1 MADTNLQKYLAF
13 LYCVEHGSFTAAARQ
28 LHYSQANISRMVA
41 DLEQDWGVVLLKRDH
56 NGVML
61 TSEGLQLFPYIQA
74 LGNSYQALQEQLEQV
89 RNLQSGLIRIG
100 TFSSVATHWL
110 PNLIKEFQKT
120 YPNIH
125 FEILLGDYTEI
136 QHWIA
141 SSRVDC
147 GFLPLLGD
155 IQLETISLG
164 QDKLMVVLP
173 EGHPLAGQGQFPH
186 KALLE
191 YPFILLEKGEQS
203 EIRTF
208 FQDYDLPLR
217 PCFVTLDDYAIMSMV
232 ESGLGISILPQLILQ
247 RCPYRIVQKEL
258 DVPAYRE
265 ICFAFRSQD
274 SLSLAARRFLDCLGS
289 LRL

>member
-1 MADTNLQKYLAF
+1 MADTNLQEYLAF
-13 LYCVEHGSFTAAARQ
+13 LYCVEHGSFTAARQ

-147 GFLPLLGD
+147 GFLSLLGD

-186 KALLE
+186 KALLD
-191 YPFILLEKGEQS
+191 YPFIVLEKGEQS

>member
-232 ESGLGISILPQLILQ
+232 ESGDRKS
-247 RCPYRIVQKEL
+247 V
-258 DVPAYRE
+258 V
-265 ICFAFRSQD
+265 
-274 SLSLAARRFLDCLGS
+274 
-289 LRL
+289 

>member
-1 MADTNLQKYLAF
+1 M
-13 LYCVEHGSFTAAARQ
+13 
-28 LHYSQANISRMVA
+28 
-41 DLEQDWGVVLLKRDH
+41 VLLKRDH

-147 GFLPLLGD
+147 GFLPCWG
-155 IQLETISLG
+155 ISSWNATPG
-164 QDKLMVVLP
+164 
-173 EGHPLAGQGQFPH
+173 
-186 KALLE
+186 
-191 YPFILLEKGEQS
+191 S
-203 EIRTF
+203 S
-208 FQDYDLPLR
+208 LR
-217 PCFVTLDDYAIMSMV
+217 PSM
-232 ESGLGISILPQLILQ
+232 L
-247 RCPYRIVQKEL
+247 
-258 DVPAYRE
+258 
-265 ICFAFRSQD
+265 
-274 SLSLAARRFLDCLGS
+274 LAMGRWGTSR
-289 LRL
+289 

>member
-1 MADTNLQKYLAF
+1 
-13 LYCVEHGSFTAAARQ
+13 
-28 LHYSQANISRMVA
+28 
-41 DLEQDWGVVLLKRDH
+41 
-56 NGVML
+56 
-61 TSEGLQLFPYIQA
+61 
-74 LGNSYQALQEQLEQV
+74 
-89 RNLQSGLIRIG
+89 
-100 TFSSVATHWL
+100 
-110 PNLIKEFQKT
+110 
-120 YPNIH
+120 
-125 FEILLGDYTEI
+125 
-136 QHWIA
+136 
-141 SSRVDC
+141 
-147 GFLPLLGD
+147 
-155 IQLETISLG
+155 
-164 QDKLMVVLP
+164 MVVLP

-186 KALLE
+186 KALLD

-232 ESGLGISILPQLILQ
+232 ESGLGI
-247 RCPYRIVQKEL
+247 YHIVQKEL

>member
-1 MADTNLQKYLAF
+1 
-13 LYCVEHGSFTAAARQ
+13 
-28 LHYSQANISRMVA
+28 MVA
-41 DLEQDWGVVLLKRDH
+41 DLEQEWGVVLLKRDH

-147 GFLPLLGD
+147 GFLSLLGD

-186 KALLE
+186 KALLD
-191 YPFILLEKGEQS
+191 YPFIVLEKGEQS

>member
-1 MADTNLQKYLAF
+1 
-13 LYCVEHGSFTAAARQ
+13 
-28 LHYSQANISRMVA
+28 MVA

-147 GFLPLLGD
+147 GFLSLLGD

-186 KALLE
+186 KALLD
-191 YPFILLEKGEQS
+191 YPFIVLEKGEQS

-217 PCFVTLDDYAIMSMV
+217 PCFVTLDDYAIMS
-232 ESGLGISILPQLILQ
+232 S
-247 RCPYRIVQKEL
+247 
-258 DVPAYRE
+258 
-265 ICFAFRSQD
+265 
-274 SLSLAARRFLDCLGS
+274 
-289 LRL
+289 